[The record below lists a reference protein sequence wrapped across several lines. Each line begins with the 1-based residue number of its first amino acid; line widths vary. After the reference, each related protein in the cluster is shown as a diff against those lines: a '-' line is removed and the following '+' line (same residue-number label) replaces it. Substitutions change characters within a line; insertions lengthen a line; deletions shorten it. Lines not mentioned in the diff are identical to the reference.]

1 MHIYAKIKHGQTV
14 LQNVTEVFSLK
25 VIDFYFLFKTF
36 IIFQNQRFNFWVR
49 KKNPINA
56 NESLR
61 GLTDSFGK
69 IIFNKKTDK
78 QARGYSGIWHA
89 MV

>member
-36 IIFQNQRFNFWVR
+36 IIFQNQRFNF
-49 KKNPINA
+49 
-56 NESLR
+56 
-61 GLTDSFGK
+61 
-69 IIFNKKTDK
+69 
-78 QARGYSGIWHA
+78 
-89 MV
+89 